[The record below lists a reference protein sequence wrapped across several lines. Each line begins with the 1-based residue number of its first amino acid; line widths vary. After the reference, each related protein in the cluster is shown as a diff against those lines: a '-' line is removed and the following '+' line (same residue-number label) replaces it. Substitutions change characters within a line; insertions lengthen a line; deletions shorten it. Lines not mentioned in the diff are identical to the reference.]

1 MYTTD
6 GIPHTNNSSDD
17 TARALHAVHYDG
29 STAMRKTTI
38 QRLAASMLTGLSMLV
53 LAPDASAQ
61 YWGRGAYP
69 ASGACFY
76 EDINYGGR
84 YFCTRVGDS
93 NPRVPSNIND
103 EISSIRLIGDA
114 EVIAFRDGN
123 MRGESRVF
131 SNGVRDMRRAGFND
145 RLTSY
150 VVQPRGYGGGNWGGS
165 YNGSYNNGNYNSG
178 AYNNGAYN
186 NGRYDNRGYYDRGRG
201 GYDPNYGS
209 TYGRGSTWGGRE
221 SNSRWTV
228 PQAESMVRQGYR
240 RVFGRDPDPGAR
252 GWVEQVMTHNWSQR
266 QLEEALRN
274 SPEGRQR

>member
-6 GIPHTNNSSDD
+6 GISHTQNGFDASRRSL
-17 TARALHAVHYDG
+17 RSGLLHG
-29 STAMRKTTI
+29 STAMKKTTM

-53 LAPDASAQ
+53 LVAPSASAQ
-61 YWGRGAYP
+61 YWGRGAQP
-69 ASGACFY
+69 NSGACFY

-84 YFCTRVGDS
+84 YFCTRVGDN

-103 EISSIRLIGDA
+103 EISSIRLFGDA
-114 EVIAFRDGN
+114 EVVAFRDGN

-131 SNGVRDMRRAGFND
+131 SSGVRDMRRAGFND

-150 VVQPRGYGGGNWGGS
+150 VVQPRGYGGGNWGGA
-165 YNGSYNNGNYNSG
+165 YNGS
-178 AYNNGAYN
+178 YNNGAYN
-186 NGRYDNRGYYDRGRG
+186 NGGYNNNGRYDNGGYNNNGGYYDRGRN

-209 TYGRGSTWGGRE
+209 TYGR

-228 PQAESMVRQGYR
+228 PQAESIVRQAYR
-240 RVFGRDPDPGAR
+240 RVFNRDPDPGAR
-252 GWVEQVMTHNWSQR
+252 GWVEQVMRNNWSQR
-266 QLEEALRN
+266 DLEDALRN